1 MDVKR
6 EDIIHLA
13 ELSNFSLSDKEID
26 SLGKDLTGIINYISQ
41 LDELN
46 VDNVEP
52 TYQVF
57 EMENVWRDDE
67 ILPQEADREALLALT
82 KEAKDNQIKVPKVL

>member
-1 MDVKR
+1 MDIKR

-13 ELSNFSLSDKEID
+13 ELSNFSLPEKEIK
-26 SLGKDLTGIINYISQ
+26 SLQTDLQGIIKYISQ

-46 VDNVEP
+46 VDDVEP

-57 EMENVWRDDE
+57 EMENVWREDE

>member
-13 ELSNFSLSDKEID
+13 ELSDFSLSEAEIET
-26 SLGKDLTGIINYISQ
+26 LGKDLKNIINYISQ
-41 LDELN
+41 LDKLDT
-46 VDNVEP
+46 DNIQP

-57 EMENVWRDDE
+57 EMENIWRDDTVKE
-67 ILPQEADREALLALT
+67 QDASREQLLALT
-82 KEAKDNQIKVPKVL
+82 KNEKDYQIKVPKVL

>member
-1 MDVKR
+1 MEIKR

-13 ELSNFSLSDKEID
+13 RLSNFRMDDAEID
-26 SLGKDLTGIINYISQ
+26 ALGNDLNGIIKYISQ
-41 LDELN
+41 LDELD
-46 VDNVEP
+46 VDGIEP

-67 ILPQEADREALLALT
+67 ILPQDATREELLALT

>member
-41 LDELN
+41 LDKLN